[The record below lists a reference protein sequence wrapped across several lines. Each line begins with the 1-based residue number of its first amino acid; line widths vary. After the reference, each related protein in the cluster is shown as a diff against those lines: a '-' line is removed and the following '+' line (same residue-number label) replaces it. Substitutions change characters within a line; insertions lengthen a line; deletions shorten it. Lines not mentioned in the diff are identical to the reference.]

1 MPRSL
6 RLALGLLVALGLALP
21 AVAASADG
29 IIVPEPPIC
38 GPEPCPGPF
47 PVSQLAIRYHRV
59 SVSIQDQVA
68 VTHVDQV
75 FRNDN
80 DYTVEGT
87 YLFPLPPGAVVTDFT
102 LWIDGQPVEGKVLT
116 REEARQT
123 YEDIVRTLRDP
134 ALLEYVDRGAV
145 QASIF
150 PIDPGAERRIQLEYT
165 QVLQAEDGLL
175 HYRYPL
181 NTEKFSTQP
190 LEEVTVRVEV
200 TSRDPI
206 QAAYSPS
213 HAVELVRDGEH
224 DLRATY
230 EAANVLPDRDFELYY
245 SLGDDRVGVQVLSAR
260 DPSED
265 EDGFFL
271 LLASP
276 AFGSDLAS
284 AVAKDVVMIID
295 RSGSM
300 DGEKLEQAKQAAVY
314 VLRHLHPE
322 DRFNLLSFSS
332 GTDAYAASLRDA
344 GEAAEAIAWVEQLA
358 ARGST
363 DINRALLEALAQLD
377 PERPAIVLFLTD
389 GLPTEG
395 VTDREAILDNLA
407 RSAPD
412 SLRLFSFGVG
422 YDVDAVLL
430 DTLSETHHGAT
441 TYVLPDQDIEE
452 TVSAFY
458 AKVSTPVLTDLRLDF
473 GEARAFDLVPE
484 TLPDLFAGGQLIV
497 VGRYRNPGETTVE
510 LTGEVGGRRERFS
523 YPQIDLRSTGG
534 PDFLPRL
541 WATRKIG
548 ALLND
553 LRLHGADPETVD
565 QVVRLS
571 IKYGIVTPYTSY
583 LVTEPQA
590 LGADAIG
597 DIAADAFKL
606 LQSQPTAPA
615 SGQAAVE
622 RSAAESALGGANVP
636 LAPEGETAQV
646 VRVAG
651 TRTFQLVD
659 GVWTDTAFDPKTM
672 KPSAVPFLSQDYFAL
687 AASRPDVGAALALG
701 PRVIVVVDGSAY
713 EAVGA
718 DEPGDSIQLP
728 SPLRE
733 PDPGAGNPVQTG
745 SAGGTNDRPSSGA
758 GLCGIGLMPL
768 AMVAVPA
775 ARQIRMPWGRGRALG
790 GPAPEPRRW
799 A

>member
-1 MPRSL
+1 MPRTL
-6 RLALGLLVALGLALP
+6 RLFLGLLVALGLALP

-59 SVSIQDQVA
+59 RVGIQDQVA

-80 DYTVEGT
+80 AYTVEGT

-102 LWIDGQPVEGKVLT
+102 LWIDGQPVEGKVMT

-150 PIDPGAERRIQLEYT
+150 PIDPGAERRIELEYT

-181 NTEKFSTQP
+181 NTEKFSTLP
-190 LEEVTVRVEV
+190 LEEVTVRVDV

-213 HAVELVRDGEH
+213 HAVDLVRDGEN
-224 DLRATY
+224 DLHATY

-260 DPSED
+260 EPSED

-284 AVAKDVVMIID
+284 AIAKDVVMVID

-300 DGEKLEQAKQAAVY
+300 DGEKLEQAKQAAIY

-332 GTDAYAASLRDA
+332 DTDAYAGSLREA

-363 DINRALLEALAQLD
+363 DINRALLEAQAQLN

-458 AKVSTPVLTDLRLDF
+458 SKVSTPVLTNLQFDF
-473 GEARAFDLVPE
+473 GEARAYDLVPE
-484 TLPDLFAGGQLIV
+484 TLPDLFAGGQLIL
-497 VGRYRNPGETTVE
+497 VGRYRDPGETTFE
-510 LTGEVGGRRERFS
+510 LTGEVGGQRERFS
-523 YPQIDLRSTGG
+523 YPEIDLRSTGG

-571 IKYGIVTPYTSY
+571 IQYGIVTPYTSY
-583 LVTEPQA
+583 LVTEPKA
-590 LGADAIG
+590 LGAEAIG
-597 DIAADAFKL
+597 DIAADAFKM
-606 LQSQPTAPA
+606 LQSQPTIA

-636 LAPEGETAQV
+636 LSPEGETAQV
-646 VRVAG
+646 VRVVG
-651 TRTFQLVD
+651 TRTFRLLD
-659 GVWTDTAFDPKTM
+659 GVWTDTAFDPETM
-672 KPSAVPFLSQDYFAL
+672 KPSAVPFLSEDYFAL
-687 AASRPDVGAALALG
+687 AASRADVGAALALG
-701 PRVIVVVDGSAY
+701 QQVLVVVDGTSY
-713 EAVGA
+713 RIVGP
-718 DEPGDSIQLP
+718 DEPGDALDLP
-728 SPLRE
+728 APVRGDEAGTPPTSVNAHL
-733 PDPGAGNPVQTG
+733 DPERG
-745 SAGGTNDRPSSGA
+745 RPSSA
-758 GLCGIGLMPL
+758 TAPCAIGLLPM
-768 AMVAVPA
+768 AVVIVPA
-775 ARQIRMPWGRGRALG
+775 YRWAHARVGRALR
-790 GPAPEPRRW
+790 PRG
-799 A
+799 